1 MESRIASLVMLGL
14 LVAMVTARLWVE
26 GRMRKRAGDRVEG
39 PCDPGE
45 IAEGW
50 EEKGD
55 VCEWW

>member
-1 MESRIASLVMLGL
+1 
-14 LVAMVTARLWVE
+14 MVTVRLWVE
-26 GRMRKRAGDRVEG
+26 GRVSKRASDRVEG
-39 PCDPGE
+39 ACDPGE